1 MALYTK
7 QKLKDAYFAKVNTDP
22 SIEKNNEWF
31 AAEVAR
37 VQAQI
42 DDRLNQLTA
51 RKAEVIAN
59 ATARV
64 NEIQSRIDAIEPD
77 AKEKMKTIALQ
88 YIWSQENA
96 QDVTDN
102 SGVSL

>member
-1 MALYTK
+1 MATYTK
-7 QKLKDAYFAKVNTDP
+7 QELKDAYFAKVNTDP
-22 SIEKNNEWF
+22 SIEQNNAWF

-51 RKAEVIAN
+51 RKAEVIAT

-64 NEIQSRIDAIEPD
+64 NEIQARIDAIEPD
-77 AKEKMKTIALQ
+77 AKEKMKAIALN
-88 YIWSQENA
+88 YIWA
-96 QDVTDN
+96 QDNIKDIADN